1 MSTFPEPLTE
11 KPMLIPGEQLV
22 YASMLVAANSD
33 AVDNPLAKRADV
45 CSGLADVT
53 DKLSATFAEP

>member
-33 AVDNPLAKRADV
+33 AVDNPSAKGPTFVAD
-45 CSGLADVT
+45 S
-53 DKLSATFAEP
+53 